1 MDRKCQIVAKKGA
14 GPMPLDKLSGRL
26 TLVKIV
32 NKDRA
37 RFPSAEKPQCE
48 FKRAKIFRSVNENGV
63 AGPEPPG

>member
-14 GPMPLDKLSGRL
+14 APMPLDKLSGRL

-48 FKRAKIFRSVNENGV
+48 F
-63 AGPEPPG
+63 